1 MNFILQDWNW
11 VWFLLAVVSG
21 VILFVP
27 RFNGGKG
34 GKGGV
39 SPQDAVFLINKE
51 KAVVIDVRP
60 LEQFEA
66 GHIVNARNIALTDFQ
81 SDNIQ
86 RLPKNKKT
94 PIIVTCLAGVH
105 AHKAQKPLKDLGYE
119 SLYFLTG
126 GINSWVKADLPLVSG
141 PEKKPKKST

>member
-1 MNFILQDWNW
+1 MNFILQNWNW
-11 VWFLLAVVSG
+11 VWILLAVVSG

-27 RFNGGKG
+27 QLNGGKG
-34 GKGGV
+34 GKGGI

-51 KAVVIDVRP
+51 KAMMVDIRP
-60 LEQFEA
+60 QEQFEA
-66 GHIVNARNIALTDFQ
+66 GHIVNARNIALSDFQ
-81 SDNIQ
+81 SENIQ
-86 RLPKNKKT
+86 GLPKNKKT
-94 PIIVTCLAGVH
+94 PVIVTCASGVN

-141 PEKKPKKST
+141 SEKKPKKNT